1 MGNLTV
7 ECTILTI
14 ICDMPERAKGD
25 TWLGLLRTMIGI
37 SGKEG

>member
-25 TWLGLLRTMIGI
+25 TWLGLLLIWCVLCTMI
-37 SGKEG
+37 